1 MISIMRTW
9 TERRCSTSS
18 TPPPAVPTYSH
29 FNDNEDNLVDLV
41 EEEDGVDLA
50 DEGAV
55 ISGPHLSY
63 QLSVFSYQLSV
74 IISYQLSVLTPS
86 SLKLFNPSR
95 PMVTENL
102 LHLRCQHKY
111 HIRDHKTIEPIK
123 EGQQNQT
130 TSFQKHTCAKATS
143 MKKCHLRWM

>member
-63 QLSVFSYQLSV
+63 QSSVISYYQLLGFSYQLSV
-74 IISYQLSVLTPS
+74 ISYQLSSVISYQS
-86 SLKLFNPSR
+86 SPLPASSCSTRLARWSPR
-95 PMVTENL
+95 
-102 LHLRCQHKY
+102 
-111 HIRDHKTIEPIK
+111 
-123 EGQQNQT
+123 
-130 TSFQKHTCAKATS
+130 TSYI
-143 MKKCHLRWM
+143 